1 MRILVCD
8 DEPFWVNRITQ
19 LLHNYPDHK
28 FTIISSSIEKDIISI
43 VTHEKFDLAYLDIL
57 LQDINGID
65 IAKTLIKVNP
75 LCLIIFVTNYQ
86 EYVSDAF
93 TLKVFQYLFKPI
105 DEKLFYHELHRAY
118 QKYKTLSA
126 FYPINTT
133 EGKQYIQPTKIM
145 YIETY
150 YKTISIICEHETYKS
165 HIKNLKYLK
174 TFFHEYDFGQTHQSY
189 YVNMNHIQKLQRHFL
204 ILHNG
209 LTIPISISR
218 RTKVQN
224 TFYTFIMEKEKY

>member
-8 DEPFWVNRITQ
+8 DEPFWVNQITQ
-19 LLHNYPDHK
+19 LLHNSPHHEL
-28 FTIISSSIEKDIISI
+28 TIISSSIKEDIVSL
-43 VTHEKFDLAYLDIL
+43 VTHERFDLAYLDIL

-65 IAKTLIKVNP
+65 IAKALTKVNP
-75 LCLIIFVTNYQ
+75 LCLIIFVTNYK

-93 TLKVFQYLFKPI
+93 TLKVFQYLFKPF
-105 DEKLFYHELHRAY
+105 DEKFFYHELHRAY

-133 EGKQYIQPTKIM
+133 EGKQYVQPTKIM

-150 YKTISIICEHETYKS
+150 YKTIFIAHEHDIYKS
-165 HIKNLKYLK
+165 HIKNLQYLK
-174 TFFHEYDFGQTHQSY
+174 TFFHEYDFVQTHQSY
-189 YVNMNHIQKLQRHFL
+189 YVNMNYIQKIQRHYL

-209 LTIPISISR
+209 LTIPISLSKLP
-218 RTKVQN
+218 KVQN
-224 TFYTFIMEKEKY
+224 AFYTFIMEKEKY